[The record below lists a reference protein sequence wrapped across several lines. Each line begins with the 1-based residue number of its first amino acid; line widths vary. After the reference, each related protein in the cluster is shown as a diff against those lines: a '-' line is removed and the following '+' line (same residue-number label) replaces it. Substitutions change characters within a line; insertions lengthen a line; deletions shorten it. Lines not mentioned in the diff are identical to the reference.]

1 MDKVVIMSNTG
12 FQNTKLEEFINIST
26 SNGNL
31 QRLEYSDVIIRK
43 KFNVNAP
50 DILFKSN
57 KISFHTSIGVNY
69 IKLNDY
75 REDFREL
82 GISNTH

>member
-1 MDKVVIMSNTG
+1 MCNLMDRVVIMSNSG
-12 FQNTKLEEFINIST
+12 FAGTKLEEFVNISE

-43 KFNVNAP
+43 NFNVNAP

-57 KISFHTSIGVNY
+57 KVSFLT
-69 IKLNDY
+69 
-75 REDFREL
+75 RE
-82 GISNTH
+82 